1 RVYAQRIE
9 SIHACEARKTPRAPI
24 LPHFSGNNDRAESD
38 KIAAMKLQAWDALE
52 SEQMNPDFRR
62 KVIHGQNVTI
72 ARIELRK
79 GAVVPEHSHIN
90 EQVSMVESGAIRFV
104 SGGREQI
111 VRAGECLTIP
121 PNLP

>member
-1 RVYAQRIE
+1 
-9 SIHACEARKTPRAPI
+9 
-24 LPHFSGNNDRAESD
+24 
-38 KIAAMKLQAWDALE
+38 MKHQSWGSLA
-52 SEQMNPDFRR
+52 SEQMNPDLRR

-79 GAVVPEHSHIN
+79 GGVVSEHSHIN
-90 EQVSMVESGAIRFV
+90 EQVSMVESGAVKFV

-121 PNLP
+121 PNLPHRVEVLEDSVVVDVFAPAREDWIRGDDAYLRK